1 MNTFLVI
8 ADKILQQVEMFD
20 IEYSFLI
27 RDSLLLLLGIFEK
40 IANYSQFED
49 ILYKLNEI
57 TSKSYDY
64 QKKPIIRLWEWHYA
78 LFVKKDYPVAEN
90 YFQEAKVFARM
101 IDNSHLI
108 EQLEKQWQHDLQD
121 FFKNK
126 H

>member
-1 MNTFLVI
+1 MGVALC
-8 ADKILQQVEMFD
+8 
-20 IEYSFLI
+20 
-27 RDSLLLLLGIFEK
+27 
-40 IANYSQFED
+40 
-49 ILYKLNEI
+49 
-57 TSKSYDY
+57 
-64 QKKPIIRLWEWHYA
+64 IIC
-78 LFVKKDYPVAEN
+78 KKDYPVAEN